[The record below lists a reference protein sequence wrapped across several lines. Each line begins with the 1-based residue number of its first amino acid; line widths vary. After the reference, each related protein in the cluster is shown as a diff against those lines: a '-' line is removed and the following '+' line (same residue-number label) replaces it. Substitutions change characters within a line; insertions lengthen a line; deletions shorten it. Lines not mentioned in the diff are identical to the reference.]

1 MSHHNI
7 NNDPDHIEVHHTSV
21 SLYAK
26 ILGALFLLTGI
37 TVWTALKID
46 IGSFNIVLAMIIAS
60 TKAAIVAFYFMH
72 LKYEDKLTWI
82 YALYPIFLLFLLI
95 GFTFMEFFTRVPV
108 VR

>member
-1 MSHHNI
+1 MSHHNV
-7 NNDPDHIEVHHTSV
+7 NNDPDYIEVHHTDI

-26 ILGALFLLTGI
+26 VLGVLFLLTGI
-37 TVWTALKID
+37 TVFTAIKVD

-82 YALYPIFLLFLLI
+82 YALYPLFLLFLLI
-95 GFTFMEFFTRVPV
+95 GFTIIEYFTRVPV
-108 VR
+108 IR